1 MKLGL
6 GKMQM
11 RPDDFWAQSFEEWYT
26 RIEGFTEFHGGGQP
40 APLSKSELENLMELY
55 PDDG

>member
-11 RPDDFWAQSFEEWYT
+11 RQEDFWSQSFQEWYS
-26 RIEGFTEFHGGGQP
+26 RIEGFAEFNGGGQP
-40 APLSKSELENLMELY
+40 PPLDKSELENLMELY
-55 PDDG
+55 PDDS